1 MGSSHYLSTGGV
13 QNILLINPEGEYVTG
28 GMRLFS
34 LQDSD
39 MIAWRWCIFQ
49 ELGRDEIYEILRVR
63 QEVFTVEQKCAYQD
77 ADGLDQSA
85 LHLIGWRERAD
96 GRQLVAYL
104 RVLPPGSRFSEP
116 SIGRLLTIHSMRG
129 AGIGR
134 TAMLEAIRKIT
145 DLFPG
150 NGIRISA
157 QKYLENFYQDLGF
170 IADSADYEEDGIPHR
185 QMVRSLP

>member
-63 QEVFTVEQKCAYQD
+63 QEVFTVEQNCAYQD

-170 IADSADYEEDGIPHR
+170 IADSANYEEDGIPHR

>member
-1 MGSSHYLSTGGV
+1 MNGIISLSLNWRCSKHSPDKSRGRV
-13 QNILLINPEGEYVTG
+13 CNTG

-34 LQDSD
+34 SQDSD
-39 MIAWRWCIFQ
+39 MIGWRWCIFK
-49 ELGRDEIYEILRVR
+49 ELGRDELYEILRVR
-63 QEVFTVEQKCAYQD
+63 QEVFTVEQNCAYQD

-157 QKYLENFYQDLGF
+157 QKYLENF
-170 IADSADYEEDGIPHR
+170 
-185 QMVRSLP
+185 

>member
-1 MGSSHYLSTGGV
+1 
-13 QNILLINPEGEYVTG
+13 
-28 GMRLFS
+28 
-34 LQDSD
+34 
-39 MIAWRWCIFQ
+39 MIGWRWCIFK
-49 ELGRDEIYEILRVR
+49 ELGRDELYEILRVR
-63 QEVFTVEQKCAYQD
+63 QEVFTVEQNCAYQD

-85 LHLIGWRERAD
+85 LHLMGWRERAD

-129 AGIGR
+129 AGVGR

-145 DLFPG
+145 DLYPG
-150 NGIRISA
+150 KRIRISA

-185 QMVRSLP
+185 QMVKPLP